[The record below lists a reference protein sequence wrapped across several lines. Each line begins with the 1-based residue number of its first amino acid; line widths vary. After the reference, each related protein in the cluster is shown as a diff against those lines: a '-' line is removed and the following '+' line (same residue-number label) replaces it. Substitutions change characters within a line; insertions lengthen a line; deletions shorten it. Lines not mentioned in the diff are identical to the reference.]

1 MFPGNFQEE
10 WKMKK
15 SLLAMA
21 LIVCCG
27 LFFAACASAPTAEI
41 NATKAAVTTAQTD
54 DVRTYAGDSL
64 QAAEDEMNKALAEVQ
79 TQDGKFFVS
88 RDYKQAS
95 AMLKSAKDLAEKAE
109 SDAQANKA
117 KAKSDAEAT
126 LAALPQS
133 IEEARKALAKA
144 PKGKD
149 TRADIEA
156 MQNDLKVAEESMN
169 EANTA
174 MSQGQYKDALTKAE
188 SAREKTSAIIEQVQK
203 AQEKVRGRR

>member
-1 MFPGNFQEE
+1 MP
-10 WKMKK
+10 
-15 SLLAMA
+15 
-21 LIVCCG
+21 
-27 LFFAACASAPTAEI
+27 
-41 NATKAAVTTAQTD
+41 
-54 DVRTYAGDSL
+54 
-64 QAAEDEMNKALAEVQ
+64 
-79 TQDGKFFVS
+79 

-133 IEEARKALAKA
+133 IEEARKALARA

-203 AQEKVRGRR
+203 AQEKIRGRR